1 MGERIVMLKMFLT
14 SLFDS
19 GFKFLQGWLDKRRS
33 RKLER
38 KNVELTITNETLRE
52 AVQRAQEKT
61 QVERSVRK
69 LSNDELSVR
78 MRDTARRIR
87 KSRKR

>member
-1 MGERIVMLKMFLT
+1 MVVKEILGAF
-14 SLFDS
+14 FDS
-19 GFKFLQGWLDKRRS
+19 AFKFVQNWMKERRA

-52 AVQRAQEKT
+52 AVQRAQEKK
-61 QVERSVRK
+61 QVERSVRE
-69 LSNDELSVR
+69 LSNDELSNR

-87 KSRKR
+87 KSRK